1 MTEKEFLEIDKKK
14 DDLHYNFFV
23 FFAIVTFLKYLLF
36 NEKLI
41 GNDIRYDIFIF
52 LLPII
57 LGLIILGVYQR
68 KYLIYVFKDNDS
80 IINKIKYFGFVLL
93 IGSMFSFLSFHIATD
108 FFFKIINKNEI
119 EKAESKIVNFEIDS
133 FNEKKGGKTQLLTG
147 GNKIW
152 YEYEGNKES
161 FKVDK
166 EIIEL
171 LKKDLKNYLIEI
183 ELKKGIWNHFII
195 IDWNIKKRT

>member
-14 DDLHYNFFV
+14 DNLHYNAFV
-23 FFAIVTFLKYLLF
+23 FFAIIAVLKYLLF
-36 NEKLI
+36 DEKLI
-41 GNDIRYDIFIF
+41 GSDIRYDIFIF
-52 LLPII
+52 WLPII

-68 KYLIYVFKDNDS
+68 KYLIYVFKDNDT

-93 IGSMFSFLSFHIATD
+93 IGSMFSYLSFHTTTD
-108 FFFKIINKNEI
+108 FVFQIINKNEI
-119 EKAESKIVNFEIDS
+119 EKTESKIVDFEIDS
-133 FNEKKGGKTQLLTG
+133 FNEKKGGKTQLITG
-147 GNKIW
+147 GNRIW

-161 FKVDK
+161 FKVEK

-195 IDWNIKKRT
+195 VDWNIKKRT

>member
-14 DDLHYNFFV
+14 DNLHYNFFV
-23 FFAIVTFLKYLLF
+23 FFAIVAVLKYLLF
-36 NEKLI
+36 DDKLI
-41 GNDIRYDIFIF
+41 GSDIRYDIFIF
-52 LLPII
+52 WLPII

-68 KYLIYVFKDNDS
+68 KYLIYLFKDNDT
-80 IINKIKYFGFVLL
+80 IINKLMYSGFVLL
-93 IGSMFSFLSFHIATD
+93 IGSMFSFLSFHTTAD
-108 FFFKIINKNEI
+108 FVFQIMNKNEI
-119 EKAESKIVNFEIDS
+119 EKAESKIVDFDIDS
-133 FNEKKGGKTQLLTG
+133 FNEKKGSKTQLLTG

-161 FKVDK
+161 LKVNK

-183 ELKKGIWNHFII
+183 ELKKGIWKHFII
-195 IDWNIKKRT
+195 IDWEIKKRT